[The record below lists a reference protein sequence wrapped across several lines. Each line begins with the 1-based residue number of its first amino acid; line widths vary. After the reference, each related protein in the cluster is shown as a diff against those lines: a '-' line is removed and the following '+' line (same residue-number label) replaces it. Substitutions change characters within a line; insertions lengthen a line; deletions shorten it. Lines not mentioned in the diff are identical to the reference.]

1 MCGRVRVENCGGCRN
16 KVLEG
21 WYSRKSDV
29 KTFPGFGAF
38 AGGVDEGSVVVR
50 G

>member
-1 MCGRVRVENCGGCRN
+1 VRVENCGGCRN
-16 KVLEG
+16 KVFGG
-21 WYSRKSDV
+21 WYSSKSDV

-38 AGGVDEGSVVVR
+38 SGGVDEGSAVVK